1 MLPSFSLF
9 LFTVL
14 QWLTTTNSNNG
25 VNEPTAMECF
35 RFTMIVLRCVIYLFS
50 PYHSMSVTEHEDTKL
65 IVRTY
70 SKGRRQVGREG
81 KGGGAESR
89 NEKWISSQI
98 ISEILTAID

>member
-1 MLPSFSLF
+1 
-9 LFTVL
+9 
-14 QWLTTTNSNNG
+14 
-25 VNEPTAMECF
+25 
-35 RFTMIVLRCVIYLFS
+35 
-50 PYHSMSVTEHEDTKL
+50 MSVTEHDDTKL

-89 NEKWISSQI
+89 NEKCISSQI